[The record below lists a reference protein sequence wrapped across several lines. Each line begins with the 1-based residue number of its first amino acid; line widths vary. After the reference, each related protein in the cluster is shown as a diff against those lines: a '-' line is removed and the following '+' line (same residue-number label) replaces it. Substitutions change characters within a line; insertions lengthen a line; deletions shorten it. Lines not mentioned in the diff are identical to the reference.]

1 MAAPGDGVHSMKSVL
16 FAAAMMA
23 VASPAMAAFIE
34 FGDTE
39 LNLSDYQTSIYAGS
53 GITAQTYST
62 TGVDG
67 LAGGLG
73 TFSTSSYA
81 DARNGTP
88 ARFLFLNNSFVYDPS
103 TQGAI
108 QSINALMYQ
117 SLNITIG
124 GDVVPLRSAE
134 RTMRL
139 LAMQDGKIYKAAQ
152 LNGLVYSEQFR
163 IVQAADLKASDF
175 LLFDTTDPWGPR
187 GPAGLDFA
195 GSAITFGF
203 ELTHYDLTPS
213 GRPDTDQVVS
223 RLVADDFFL
232 LLVTDDTP
240 PPTGGGV
247 VPEPSTWAMLILGFG
262 ASGTALRV
270 RRRRVVLAD

>member
-1 MAAPGDGVHSMKSVL
+1 
-16 FAAAMMA
+16 
-23 VASPAMAAFIE
+23 MAAFVE

-39 LNLSDYQTSIYAGS
+39 LEASDYQTSIYAGS

-62 TGVDG
+62 AGVDG

-73 TFSTSSYA
+73 TFSTSNFA

-108 QSINALMYQ
+108 QSINALMYH
-117 SLNITIG
+117 SLDITIA
-124 GDVVPLRSAE
+124 GDPVNLANAE
-134 RTMRL
+134 RVMRV
-139 LAMQDGKIYKAAQ
+139 LAMQDGKIYKAIQ
-152 LNGLVYSEQFR
+152 FNGLSYSQQFR
-163 IVQAADLKASDF
+163 LVQAVDLEASDF
-175 LLFDTTDPWGPR
+175 FLFNPADPWGPR
-187 GPAGLDFA
+187 GATGLDFA

-203 ELTHYDLTPS
+203 ELTHYDLAPS
-213 GRPDTDQVVS
+213 TRPDTAQVVS

-232 LLVTDDTP
+232 LLTTDDAV

-247 VPEPSTWAMLILGFG
+247 VPEPSTWAMMILGFG
-262 ASGTALRV
+262 ASGAALRA
-270 RRRRVVLAD
+270 RRRGLVPST